1 MLEVAVSIAA
11 FVREEEAVG
20 MDSKDQNVAAPAAKI
35 YCSSFH
41 GKSKW
46 QNFVLE
52 AIFTGVYLPLK
63 NKYLE
68 MHNFWNN

>member
-1 MLEVAVSIAA
+1 MLEVAVSITAS
-11 FVREEEAVG
+11 VREEEAVG

-52 AIFTGVYLPLK
+52 AIYP
-63 NKYLE
+63 
-68 MHNFWNN
+68 